1 MLYPKQI
8 MNKQNK
14 QSIKNMKKLLFL
26 LLVFAF
32 VNLAKAQDSSN
43 AVYAFSL
50 DQCVEFAHKNNV
62 QVKNALLAI
71 DVQNQTNREIAG
83 AALPTISTNLSGTDY
98 TKIPTSL
105 LPGQI
110 FGGAPGTFIPV
121 QFGTKFNANYGASI
135 QQLLFDGQVF
145 IALQARATS
154 MEMQR
159 KNAALT
165 EEAIKANIYKIYYQ
179 LSASKTQLNILDANI
194 NRIKSLAHDAQIM
207 YKNGFAEKL
216 DVDKLSVQLN
226 NLETEKLKANNSV
239 AIGYMGLKMLMGMP
253 VKDSLVLTDVVNE
266 TSLNNDVLTENNF
279 QYNVRKDFQYLGT
292 IKKLNEYNIKRYQ
305 LSNLPT
311 IAMSGS
317 YSKNAQRSKFDFFE
331 SGNWFTTSL
340 ISLNVSLPIFNGFAT
355 DARIKRTKIELKQT
369 ENQIDALK
377 NSIDNEITQAKLNY
391 MSSVATVQFQKKN
404 MELAETVYGQT
415 KKKFEAGT
423 GSNTEISA
431 AQADLVSA
439 QNNYMNALYSAL
451 IAKVDLLKATGKL

>member
-1 MLYPKQI
+1 MLYQQQI

-14 QSIKNMKKLLFL
+14 QSINNMKKLLFL
-26 LLVFAF
+26 LLVFAYA
-32 VNLAKAQDSSN
+32 NLAKAQDSSK

-71 DVQNQTNREIAG
+71 EVQGQTNREIAG
-83 AALPTISTNLSGTDY
+83 AALPTISTNVSGTDY

-226 NLETEKLKANNSV
+226 NLETEKLKANNNV

-311 IAMSGS
+311 IAMAGS

-331 SGNWFTTSL
+331 GGNWFTTSL

-369 ENQIDALK
+369 ENQIEALK